1 MVLFEMISKY
11 FALYNGPWTINVLII
26 RFDLLLLSLHQ
37 VDETFLPAFAESRQ
51 LQLADEC
58 GKGIRRSWS
67 IGAADFSRRGSTG
80 SCEICNYM
88 AGFYQQK
95 YFTAM
100 HE

>member
-11 FALYNGPWTINVLII
+11 FALYNGPWAINVLII

-37 VDETFLPAFAESRQ
+37 
-51 LQLADEC
+51 ADE
-58 GKGIRRSWS
+58 
-67 IGAADFSRRGSTG
+67 AYFTG

-100 HE
+100 H